1 MLPLAGWENAAGQD
15 GLKYSPL
22 THSGAGAG
30 EGSPWRVEVRVR
42 GLVRPPCPLGWPAS
56 KTAPSSPT
64 SPGSWLHRVVPAAVR
79 PVLRGA
85 GEGRPTRWSP
95 TSHIRW
101 YKTLTA
107 AFGVVSLSTPAP
119 PLHLSL
125 LPPSSSLFS
134 GGASHVVEG
143 PHGKEKTFLASG
155 NQACQQTRGCAWGDR
170 SPASSRQVF
179 VGRAE
184 PESRV
189 SCVCV
194 LSLRN

>member
-119 PLHLSL
+119 PSISPSS
-125 LPPSSSLFS
+125 LPPHHFSL
-134 GGASHVVEG
+134 GEQATLLRG
-143 PHGKEKTFLASG
+143 PMVRRRPF
-155 NQACQQTRGCAWGDR
+155 
-170 SPASSRQVF
+170 
-179 VGRAE
+179 
-184 PESRV
+184 
-189 SCVCV
+189 
-194 LSLRN
+194 